1 MQKHSIQEL
10 ADDLPFFRTIEE
22 RERLLTVIGA
32 LALRRISIRKASEVL
47 EMDKS
52 VLLGILDAAGMDFSY
67 LEERDVENEKRW
79 S

>member
-1 MQKHSIQEL
+1 MQTHSIQEL
-10 ADDLPFFRTIEE
+10 AEDLPFFSTLEE

-32 LALRRISIRKASEVL
+32 LALRRISLRKACEIL

-52 VLLGILDAAGMDFSY
+52 ALLGILDAAGMDFSY
-67 LEERDVENEKRW
+67 LEERDIEIEKRW